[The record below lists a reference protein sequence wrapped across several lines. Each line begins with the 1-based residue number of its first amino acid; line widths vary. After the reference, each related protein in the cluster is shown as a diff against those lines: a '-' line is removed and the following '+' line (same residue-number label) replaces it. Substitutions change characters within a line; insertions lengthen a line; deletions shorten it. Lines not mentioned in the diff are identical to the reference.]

1 MRDPRWC
8 DGWSNVNGVRRFGR
22 PKLVVVATTPKCQ
35 RSRTGHRHPPLVPSP
50 TAVLYVSCNCRACC
64 SSGHSRRGQWG
75 QTRETQ
81 DGRSPC
87 TADGPAPSSNPHQH
101 RLIASFG
108 GTVHQQKLKA
118 WLKRAKKGNFFKR
131 PPQALEQWGWHP
143 ERIPKPGS
151 KKKKALDVK
160 QKLEEFCD
168 VSAWPFS
175 CGLSPTNSS
184 QGLCSLP
191 AKSSQTML
199 NMYCLKIGKTKCC
212 FKKC

>member
-64 SSGHSRRGQWG
+64 SSGHSSRGQWG

-101 RLIASFG
+101 RLIASAYFG
-108 GTVHQQKLKA
+108 GIVHQQKLKA
-118 WLKRAKKGNFFKR
+118 WLKRETFEEATSGLWAVRMAPWKD
-131 PPQALEQWGWHP
+131 P
-143 ERIPKPGS
+143 EGRLQ
-151 KKKKALDVK
+151 KKKRWT
-160 QKLEEFCD
+160 
-168 VSAWPFS
+168 S
-175 CGLSPTNSS
+175 NR
-184 QGLCSLP
+184 SL
-191 AKSSQTML
+191 KSSAMSRL
-199 NMYCLKIGKTKCC
+199 GLFLAGSLLLILLKVCPH
-212 FKKC
+212 F

>member
-35 RSRTGHRHPPLVPSP
+35 RSRTGHRHPPLLPSP

-64 SSGHSRRGQWG
+64 SSGHSRRGQSG

-81 DGRSPC
+81 DGRSRC

-118 WLKRAKKGNFFKR
+118 WLKRAKKGNRLRLSSSEDGTLK
-131 PPQALEQWGWHP
+131 
-143 ERIPKPGS
+143 GS
-151 KKKKALDVK
+151 LSPAPKKKALDVK
-160 QKLEEFCD
+160 QKLEEF
-168 VSAWPFS
+168 
-175 CGLSPTNSS
+175 
-184 QGLCSLP
+184 
-191 AKSSQTML
+191 
-199 NMYCLKIGKTKCC
+199 
-212 FKKC
+212 

>member
-64 SSGHSRRGQWG
+64 SSGHSSRGQWG

-118 WLKRAKKGNFFKR
+118 WLKRAKKGNRLRLSSSEDGTLKGSRSLAPKKR
-131 PPQALEQWGWHP
+131 KHWTSN
-143 ERIPKPGS
+143 R
-151 KKKKALDVK
+151 
-160 QKLEEFCD
+160 
-168 VSAWPFS
+168 
-175 CGLSPTNSS
+175 
-184 QGLCSLP
+184 SL
-191 AKSSQTML
+191 KSSAMSRLGLFLAGSLLLILLKVCAHFQL
-199 NMYCLKIGKTKCC
+199 NLHKLCWTCIASK
-212 FKKC
+212 